1 MFAKLSC
8 PIRSSPHPR
17 RNSQQKVHSR
27 AEDHHHLATRRR
39 QIESL
44 DSTIFDV
51 LVIGGGATGCGCA
64 LDAASRGLKVALI
77 EASDFGSGTSAKSS
91 KLVHGGLRRLP
102 MAINTLDT
110 RKIGEM
116 RDTLMERGLFLRNAP
131 HLVSSVPM
139 LMPLQSY
146 AEMSRVWLI
155 LKLYDL
161 LAGFSRVQS
170 SHFLS
175 PEETHL
181 ACPLLKMD
189 RLRGAL
195 VSYELQMDDARLCM
209 ALAMTAARQGAR
221 IVNYVQAQ
229 QLSGP
234 DQEGIRSCLAR
245 DLLSRRQILVRSNS
259 VVNAT
264 GPYVDGVRRLDS
276 EQAVAVAKPA
286 AGTHIVL
293 PGYFSRSHA
302 IHSLGHDEL
311 FAMPWQGHTL
321 VGCTSGPPGLAPTRE
336 EVEVLLEKFRAKLR
350 PDVELNTRHVLSAW
364 KGLWTTIC
372 LPDRPLVSETGLI
385 TISGGNWT
393 NYRAMAEAAVEA
405 AVRHFQLP
413 VLCPCRTRNIPLD
426 GSVGYTAQL
435 ATDLV
440 QCFGVTYDVANHLVH
455 SYGCNA
461 FRLLTAFDTAH
472 QKLHPQFPHIE
483 AEVHYAVEYEFA
495 LTAFDVLAR
504 RMRVAFLDVAAA
516 THMLPRV
523 VEIMAQRLKWSKPVQ
538 DAEMQ
543 RTIKFL
549 QQEMG
554 MGFVTVVDTID
565 ASQELEVRKSAS
577 K

>member
-1 MFAKLSC
+1 MFAKLYC
-8 PIRSSPHPR
+8 PIRNSPHPGR
-17 RNSQQKVHSR
+17 QQQAHTR
-27 AEDHHHLATRRR
+27 AEDHQYLAPRRR
-39 QIESL
+39 QIDSL

-64 LDAASRGLKVALI
+64 LDAASRGLKVALV
-77 EASDFGSGTSAKSS
+77 EASDFGSGTSGKSS

-102 MAINTLDT
+102 LAISNLDS
-110 RKIGEM
+110 RKIGDM
-116 RDTLMERGLFLRNAP
+116 RDTLMERGLFQRNAP
-131 HLVSSVPM
+131 HLVSRVPM

-146 AEMSRVWLI
+146 AEMSRLWLI
-155 LKLYDL
+155 LKVYDL

-170 SHFLS
+170 SQYLT
-175 PEETHL
+175 PEQTHL

-189 RLRGAL
+189 RLKGAL
-195 VSYELQMDDARLCM
+195 VSYELQMNDARFCM
-209 ALAMTAARQGAR
+209 ALAMTAVRQGAR
-221 IVNYVQAQ
+221 VANYVQAQ
-229 QLSGP
+229 ELSSP
-234 DQEGIRSCLAR
+234 DEQGIRSCLAR
-245 DLLSRRQILVRSNS
+245 DLLSRRQLLVRSSS

-276 EQAVAVAKPA
+276 ERAVAVARPA

-293 PGYFSRSHA
+293 PGYFARSHA

-321 VGCTSGPPGLAPTRE
+321 VGCTTGPPGLAPTRQ

-350 PDVELNTRHVLSAW
+350 PDVELSTRHVLSAW

-393 NYRAMAEAAVEA
+393 NYRAMAEAAVDA
-405 AVRHFQLP
+405 AVRYSQLP
-413 VLCPCRTRNIPLD
+413 ALCQCRTQNLPLD
-426 GSVGYTAQL
+426 GSAGYTSQL
-435 ATDLV
+435 STDLV
-440 QCFGVTYDVANHLVH
+440 QCFGVPCDVADHLAH

-461 FRLLTAFDTAH
+461 IRLLTAYDTAH
-472 QKLHPQFPHIE
+472 QRLHPQFPHIE
-483 AEVHYAVEYEFA
+483 AEVHYAVEYEYA

-516 THMLPRV
+516 TQMLPRV
-523 VEIMAQRLKWSKPVQ
+523 VQIMGQRLKWSKPVQ
-538 DAEMQ
+538 DAEVQ

-554 MGFVTVVDTID
+554 MGCVTVVDTIG
-565 ASQELEVRKSAS
+565 APQELEVKKSAS